1 MPQSSGALAGLKVV
15 DLSRVLGGPYGT
27 MTLADHGAEVIK
39 VEPPQGDE
47 TRGWGPPFKDGTA
60 SYFIGVNRNKRALA
74 LDLTKAEGR
83 EVLLRLLKDA
93 DVLVENF
100 KTGTMEKWGLGF
112 EDVLSKQ
119 FPKLIHC
126 RVSGFGSD
134 GPLGGFPGYDAVV
147 QAMSGMMSINGT
159 PESGATRLGIPMV
172 DLATGLN
179 AVIAILMAVIER
191 QRSGKGQF
199 LDVTLYDTAVGLL
212 HPQAANFFLSGKTPG
227 RVGNAHP
234 NISPYDKFKTA
245 TGEVFL
251 GIGNDRQFQ
260 RLCQLLEKPA
270 LSEDARF
277 RTMADRNGNRA
288 ALTLELEALLTQ
300 RDGKA
305 LCDALLAE
313 GVPAGQVL
321 DIPEV
326 MAHPHTIHRQMAV
339 EGEGGYRGFGVPI
352 KLSRSKGSVRSA
364 PKRFGADNRAILA
377 EAGYSASE
385 IDHLIATGIAP
396 DKAKAPPKA

>member
-1 MPQSSGALAGLKVV
+1 MSNSSGALAGLKVI

-27 MTLADHGAEVIK
+27 MTLGDHGADVIK
-39 VEPPQGDE
+39 IEPPQGDE

-74 LDLTKAEGR
+74 LDLTKPDGR

-112 EDVLSKQ
+112 DDVLSKQ
-119 FPKLIHC
+119 FPRLIHC
-126 RVSGFGSD
+126 RVSGFGAD

-199 LDVTLYDTAVGLL
+199 LDITLYDTAVGLL
-212 HPQAANFFLSGKTPG
+212 HPQAANYFLSGKTPG

-234 NISPYDKFKTA
+234 NIAPYDKFHTA

-277 RTMADRNGNRA
+277 KTMADRNVNRA
-288 ALTLELEALLTQ
+288 ALTTELEALLTK
-300 RDGKA
+300 RDGKV
-305 LCDALLAE
+305 LCDTLLAE
-313 GVPAGQVL
+313 GVPAGPVL
-321 DIPEV
+321 DIAQV
-326 MAHPHTIHRQMAV
+326 MAHPHTIHRKMAI
-339 EGEGGYRGFGVPI
+339 EGEGGYRGFGAPI
-352 KLSRSKGSVRSA
+352 KMSRSKSGVRSA
-364 PKRFGADNRAILA
+364 PKKFGADNRAILA
-377 EAGYSASE
+377 EAGYSAAE
-385 IDHLIATGIAP
+385 IDKLVSSGIVL
-396 DKAKAPPKA
+396 DVPKAAPKA

>member
-1 MPQSSGALAGLKVV
+1 MSQSSGALAGLKVI

-27 MTLADHGAEVIK
+27 MTLGDHGAEVIK
-39 VEPPQGDE
+39 IEPPQGDE

-74 LDLTKAEGR
+74 LDLTKPEGR

-100 KTGTMEKWGLGF
+100 KTGTMEKWGLGY

-147 QAMSGMMSINGT
+147 QGMSGMMSINGT
-159 PESGATRLGIPMV
+159 PESGSTRLSIPMV

-191 QRSGKGQF
+191 QKSGRGQF
-199 LDVTLYDTAVGLL
+199 CDVTLYDTAVGLL
-212 HPQAANFFLSGKTPG
+212 HPQAANYFLSGKTPG

-234 NISPYDKFKTA
+234 NIAPYDKFKTA

-251 GIGNDRQFQ
+251 GIGNDSQFQ
-260 RLCQLLEKPA
+260 RLCQLLGKTTLP
-270 LSEDARF
+270 EDARF
-277 RTMADRNGNRA
+277 RTMADRNVNRT
-288 ALTLELEALLTQ
+288 ALTVELEAALAS
-300 RDGKA
+300 RDGKT
-305 LCDALLAE
+305 LCDTLLAE

-321 DIPEV
+321 DIPAV
-326 MAHPHTIHRQMAV
+326 MAHPHTLHRQMTI
-339 EGEGGYRGFGVPI
+339 EGEDDYRAFGAPI
-352 KLSRSKGSVRSA
+352 KLSRSKAGLRSV
-364 PKRFGADNRAILA
+364 PKKFGADNRTILA
-377 EAGYSASE
+377 EAGYSAAE
-385 IDHLIATGIAP
+385 IDTLIASGIAP
-396 DKAKAPPKA
+396 DKPKAPPKA

>member
-1 MPQSSGALAGLKVV
+1 MSQSSGALAGLKVI

-27 MTLADHGAEVIK
+27 MTLGDHGAEVIK
-39 VEPPQGDE
+39 VEPPQADE

-74 LDLTKAEGR
+74 LDLTKPEGR

-100 KTGTMEKWGLGF
+100 KTGTMEKWGLGY

-119 FPKLIHC
+119 FPRLIHC

-147 QAMSGMMSINGT
+147 QGMSGMMSINGT

-191 QRSGKGQF
+191 QKSGKGQF
-199 LDVTLYDTAVGLL
+199 CDVTLYDTAVGLL
-212 HPQAANFFLSGKTPG
+212 HPQAANYFLSGKTPG

-234 NISPYDKFKTA
+234 NIAPYDKFHTA

-260 RLCQLLEKPA
+260 RLCQLLDRPGLAE
-270 LSEDARF
+270 EARF
-277 RTMADRNGNRA
+277 KTVADRNQNRA
-288 ALTLELEALLTQ
+288 ALTETLEAVLRT

-305 LCDALLAE
+305 LCDTLLAE

-321 DIPEV
+321 DIPAV
-326 MAHPHTIHRQMAV
+326 MAHPHTRHRQMTV
-339 EGEGGYRGFGVPI
+339 EGEGGYRGFGAPI
-352 KLSRSKGSVRSA
+352 KLSRSKAGVRSV
-364 PKRFGADNRAILA
+364 PRKFGADNRAILA
-377 EAGYSASE
+377 EAGYSVTE
-385 IDHLIATGIAP
+385 IDKLISSGIVP
-396 DKAKAPPKA
+396 DKPKAPPKA

>member
-1 MPQSSGALAGLKVV
+1 MSQSSGALAGLKVI

-74 LDLTKAEGR
+74 LDLTEPEGR

-100 KTGTMEKWGLGF
+100 KTGTMEKWVLGYD
-112 EDVLSKQ
+112 DVLSKK
-119 FPKLIHC
+119 FPRLIHC

-159 PESGATRLGIPMV
+159 PESGATRLGIPVV

-212 HPQAANFFLSGKTPG
+212 HPQAANYFLSGKTPG

-234 NISPYDKFKTA
+234 NIAPYDKFQTA

-260 RLCQLLEKPA
+260 RLCQLLERPA
-270 LSEDARF
+270 LADDPRF
-277 RTMADRNGNRA
+277 RTMADRNVNRQ
-288 ALTLELEALLTQ
+288 ALTAGLEALLKT

-305 LCDALLAE
+305 VCDALLAE

-321 DIPEV
+321 DIPQV
-326 MAHPHTIHRQMAV
+326 MAHPHTIHRKMAV
-339 EGEGGYRGFGVPI
+339 EAEGGYRGFGVPI
-352 KLSRSKGSVRSA
+352 KLSRSSGGVRSA
-364 PKRFGADNRAILA
+364 PKRFGADNRAVLA
-377 EAGYSASE
+377 EVGYSTAE
-385 IDHLIATGIAP
+385 IEHLVATGIVPATP
-396 DKAKAPPKA
+396 KAPPKA

>member
-1 MPQSSGALAGLKVV
+1 MSQSSGALAGLKVI

-27 MTLADHGAEVIK
+27 MTLGDHGADVVK

-74 LDLTKAEGR
+74 LDLTKPEGR

-100 KTGTMEKWGLGF
+100 KTGTMEKWGLGYA
-112 EDVLSKQ
+112 EVLEAR
-119 FPKLIHC
+119 FPRLIHC
-126 RVSGFGSD
+126 RVSGFGAD

-147 QAMSGMMSINGT
+147 QAMSGMMSVNGT
-159 PESGATRLGIPMV
+159 PDSGATRLGIPMV

-179 AVIAILMAVIER
+179 AVIAILMAVVER

-212 HPQAANFFLSGKTPG
+212 HPQAANWFLSGKTPG

-234 NISPYDKFKTA
+234 NIAPYDKFRTA

-260 RLCQLLEKPA
+260 RLCQLLEAPSLA
-270 LSEDARF
+270 EDARF
-277 RTMADRNGNRA
+277 RTTADRNVNRA
-288 ALTLELEALLTQ
+288 ALTGALETLLAT
-300 RDGKA
+300 RDGQA
-305 LCDALLAE
+305 LCDTLLAE
-313 GVPAGQVL
+313 GVPAGPVL
-321 DIPEV
+321 DIPAV
-326 MAHPHTIHRQMAV
+326 MAHPHTLHRKMTV

-352 KLSRSKGSVRSA
+352 KLSRSTAGVRSGA
-364 PKRFGADNRAILA
+364 KCFGADNRAILA
-377 EAGYSASE
+377 EAGYSAAE
-385 IDHLIATGIAP
+385 IDRLISSGVVP
-396 DKAKAPPKA
+396 DTPKTPPRA

>member
-74 LDLTKAEGR
+74 LDLTKPEGR

-100 KTGTMEKWGLGF
+100 KTGTMEKWDLGY
-112 EDVLSKQ
+112 EDVLSKR
-119 FPKLIHC
+119 FPRLIHC

-134 GPLGGFPGYDAVV
+134 GPLGGFPGYDAVI

-191 QRSGKGQF
+191 GRSGKGQF

-234 NISPYDKFKTA
+234 NIAPYDKFKTA

-288 ALTLELEALLTQ
+288 ALTLELEALLTK

-385 IDHLIATGIAP
+385 IDHLIASGIAP

>member
-1 MPQSSGALAGLKVV
+1 MSNSSGALAGLKVI

-27 MTLADHGAEVIK
+27 MTLGDHGAEVIK
-39 VEPPQGDE
+39 IEPPQGDE

-74 LDLTKAEGR
+74 LDLTRPEGR

-100 KTGTMEKWGLGF
+100 KTGTMEKWGLGYD
-112 EDVLSKQ
+112 EVLSKQ
-119 FPKLIHC
+119 FPRLIHC
-126 RVSGFGSD
+126 RVSGFGAD

-199 LDVTLYDTAVGLL
+199 CDVTLYDTAVGLL

-234 NISPYDKFKTA
+234 NISPYDKFKTS

-260 RLCQLLEKPA
+260 RLCQLIGRPELPG
-270 LSEDARF
+270 DARF
-277 RTMADRNGNRA
+277 RTMADRNVNRA
-288 ALTLELEALLTQ
+288 ALTSELETALST
-300 RDGKA
+300 RDGKV
-305 LCDALLAE
+305 LCDTLLAE

-321 DIPEV
+321 DIPAV
-326 MAHPHTIHRQMAV
+326 MAHPHTVHRKMTV
-339 EGEGGYRGFGVPI
+339 EGEGGYRAFGAPI
-352 KLSRSKGSVRSA
+352 KLSRSKSGVRSV
-364 PKRFGADNRAILA
+364 PKKFGADNRAILA
-377 EAGYSASE
+377 EAGYSTAE
-385 IDHLIATGIAP
+385 IDKLVSSGIVLDAP
-396 DKAKAPPKA
+396 KAPPKA

>member
-1 MPQSSGALAGLKVV
+1 MSEPTGALAGLKVI

-27 MTLADHGAEVIK
+27 MTLGDHGAEVIK

-47 TRGWGPPFKDGTA
+47 TRGWGPPFRDGTA

-74 LDLTKAEGR
+74 LDLTKPEGR
-83 EVLLRLLKDA
+83 EVLMRLLKDA
-93 DVLVENF
+93 DVLVENY
-100 KTGTMEKWGLGF
+100 KTGTMERWGIGW
-112 EDVLSKQ
+112 ETLSQ
-119 FPKLIHC
+119 RFPRLIHC
-126 RVSGFGSD
+126 RVSGFGAD
-134 GPLGGFPGYDAVV
+134 GPLGGYPGYDAVV

-159 PESGATRLGIPMV
+159 PDSGATRLGIPMV

-179 AVIAILMAVIER
+179 AVIAILMALIER

-212 HPQAANFFLSGKTPG
+212 HPQAANWFLSGKTPG

-234 NISPYDKFKTA
+234 NIAPYDKFHTA

-260 RLCQLLEKPA
+260 RLCQLLDRPDLA
-270 LSEDARF
+270 EDARF
-277 RTMADRNGNRA
+277 KTVADRNVNRA
-288 ALTLELEALLTQ
+288 VLTEALEASLQ
-300 RDGKA
+300 RRDGKA
-305 LCDALLAE
+305 LCDTLLAE
-313 GVPAGQVL
+313 GVPAGPVL
-321 DIPEV
+321 DIPAV
-326 MAHPHTIHRQMAV
+326 MAHPHTLHRNMAV
-339 EGEGGYRGFGVPI
+339 EADGYKGFGAPI
-352 KLSRSKGSVRSA
+352 KLSRSQTAVRSI

-377 EAGYSASE
+377 EAGYTPAE
-385 IDHLIATGIAP
+385 IDRLIESGVVP

>member
-74 LDLTKAEGR
+74 LDLTKPEGR

-191 QRSGKGQF
+191 GRSGKGQF

-234 NISPYDKFKTA
+234 NIAPYDKFKTA

-288 ALTLELEALLTQ
+288 ALTLELEALLTK

-305 LCDALLAE
+305 LCDALMAE

-385 IDHLIATGIAP
+385 IDHLIASGIAP

>member
-1 MPQSSGALAGLKVV
+1 MPETSGALAGLKVI

-27 MTLADHGAEVIK
+27 MTLADHGADVIK

-74 LDLTKAEGR
+74 LDLTKPDGR

-100 KTGTMEKWGLGF
+100 KTGTMEKWGLGY
-112 EDVLSKQ
+112 ETLSQ
-119 FPKLIHC
+119 SFPRLIHC

-134 GPLGGFPGYDAVV
+134 GPLGGYPGYDAVV

-191 QRSGKGQF
+191 QRSGQGQF

-212 HPQAANFFLSGKTPG
+212 HPQAANYFLSGKTPA

-234 NISPYDKFKTA
+234 NIAPYDKFQTA

-260 RLCQLLEKPA
+260 RLCQMLERPA
-270 LSEDARF
+270 LAEDARF
-277 RTMADRNGNRA
+277 RTMADRNVNRA
-288 ALTLELEALLTQ
+288 ALTTELESLLLK
-300 RDGKA
+300 RDGQA

-313 GVPAGQVL
+313 GVPAGPVL
-321 DIPEV
+321 DIPAV
-326 MAHPHTIHRQMAV
+326 MAHPHTLHRKMAV
-339 EGEGGYRGFGVPI
+339 EADGYRGFGVPI
-352 KLSRSKGSVRSA
+352 KLSRSKTGVRST
-364 PKRFGADNRAILA
+364 PKGFGADNRAILA
-377 EAGYSASE
+377 EAGYAPAE
-385 IDHLIATGIAP
+385 IEKLIESGIVPA
-396 DKAKAPPKA
+396 KAKAPPKA

>member
-1 MPQSSGALAGLKVV
+1 MPQSPGALAGLKVV

-74 LDLTKAEGR
+74 LDLTKPEGR

-119 FPKLIHC
+119 FPRLIHC

-134 GPLGGFPGYDAVV
+134 GPLGGFPGYDAVI

-191 QRSGKGQF
+191 GRSGKGQF

-212 HPQAANFFLSGKTPG
+212 HPQAANYFLSGKTPG

-270 LSEDARF
+270 LSDDARF

-288 ALTLELEALLTQ
+288 ALTLELEALLTT

-321 DIPEV
+321 DIPQV

-339 EGEGGYRGFGVPI
+339 EGEGGYRAFGVPI

-364 PKRFGADNRAILA
+364 PKRFGADNRVLLA

-385 IDHLIATGIAP
+385 IEHLIASGVVP

>member
-1 MPQSSGALAGLKVV
+1 MSEPTGALAGLKVI

-27 MTLADHGAEVIK
+27 MTLGDHGAEVIK

-47 TRGWGPPFKDGTA
+47 TRGWGPPFKEGTA
-60 SYFIGVNRNKRALA
+60 SYFIGVNRNKRAFA
-74 LDLTKAEGR
+74 LDLTRPEGR
-83 EVLLRLLKDA
+83 EVLMRLLEAA

-100 KTGTMEKWGLGF
+100 KTGTMEKWGIGYETLA
-112 EDVLSKQ
+112 Q
-119 FPKLIHC
+119 RFPRLIHC
-126 RVSGFGSD
+126 RVSGFGAD
-134 GPLGGFPGYDAVV
+134 GPLGGYPGYDAVV
-147 QAMSGMMSINGT
+147 QAMSGMMSVNGT

-212 HPQAANFFLSGKTPG
+212 HPQAANYFLSGKTPG

-234 NISPYDKFKTA
+234 NIAPYDKFHTA

-260 RLCQLLEKPA
+260 RLCQLLDKPE
-270 LSEDARF
+270 LPGDARF
-277 RTMADRNGNRA
+277 RTMADRNMNRA
-288 ALTLELEALLTQ
+288 ALTEALEGLLRK
-300 RDGKA
+300 RDGKV

-313 GVPAGQVL
+313 GVPAGPVL
-321 DIPEV
+321 DIPAV
-326 MAHPHTIHRQMAV
+326 MAHPHTIHRRMAIDAD
-339 EGEGGYRGFGVPI
+339 GYKGFGAPI
-352 KLSRSKGSVRSA
+352 KLSRSSTKVRST

-377 EAGYSASE
+377 EAGYAPAE
-385 IDHLIATGIAP
+385 IDRLIDSGVVP

>member
-74 LDLTKAEGR
+74 LDLTKPEGR

-100 KTGTMEKWGLGF
+100 KTGTMEKWGLGY
-112 EDVLSKQ
+112 EDVLSKR
-119 FPKLIHC
+119 FPRLIHC

-191 QRSGKGQF
+191 QRSGQGQF

-212 HPQAANFFLSGKTPG
+212 HPQAANYFLSGKTPG

-234 NISPYDKFKTA
+234 NIAPYDKFKTA

-288 ALTLELEALLTQ
+288 ALTLELEALLTT

-352 KLSRSKGSVRSA
+352 KLSRSRGSVRWA
-364 PKRFGADNRAILA
+364 PKRLGADNRAILA

-385 IDHLIATGIAP
+385 VDHLIASGIAP